1 MVDCG
6 TARIVTTG
14 TCTGLRALLLYAGLV
29 ARALG
34 VEDTLGPTVG
44 SGPNVTRLTG
54 AGLVAVHFSADGV
67 GSTRVGHTGDMR
79 GWGWRLD
86 GILVAVE
93 ERVTAVALWTAA
105 DGVMIN
111 HLALCIGPT
120 CPRAGVSTLLLDAG
134 LAEATF

>member
-6 TARIVTTG
+6 TAHIVTTG
-14 TCTGLRALLLYAGLV
+14 TCTGLRALLLNTGLV

-34 VEDTLGPTVG
+34 VENTLGPTVG
-44 SGPNVTRLTG
+44 SSPDVARLTG
-54 AGLVAVHFSADGV
+54 AGLVAIHFSAYGI

-79 GWGWRLD
+79 SWGWRLD

-93 ERVTAVALWTAA
+93 ERITAVAPWTATY
-105 DGVMIN
+105 GVVVD

-120 CPRAGVSTLLLDAG
+120 CPRAGVGTLLLDAG